1 MSNQQKKTPFMR
13 SPITLKNHHQEQRI
27 VAFRLL
33 WATIAV
39 VLCSTLLVGRLFW
52 LQSIEHEKYTTL
64 SNKNRVQT
72 IAIAPPRGL
81 IYDRKGRLLAEN
93 QADFSLSVV
102 PEQAEDLL
110 SLLHEIDQWVELQ
123 DSDIERF
130 HRRLNS
136 PRRPWE
142 PVPLKSRLNEEQVA
156 QIAAR
161 QHVLQGV
168 RIDATPTRHYPYS
181 ELFAHVLGYVNR
193 INTTD
198 LENMTAEEKSNYSG
212 THFHGRTGVERFYE
226 RYLHGQAGY
235 QKVETNARGRILR
248 VLQEEPP
255 LPGSDLHLHLDL
267 DIQQAAWDALEDR
280 RGAIVAIDP
289 RNGGVI
295 AFVSRPAYDP
305 NLFVTGISHADY
317 ARYRDDRDQPLFN
330 RALQGQYAPGSTIK
344 PMAGLAGLD
353 AGVTNWSRTI
363 WDPGYYRLEGEK
375 RVFRDWLRGGHGHVD
390 MRRAVVESC
399 DTYFYDMTFTLGIN
413 KYHEF
418 MDQFGLGKQTGID
431 LPGEYRGILPSRE
444 WKRATLNQAWYHGD
458 TVNASIGQGYMLAT
472 PLQLS
477 AATAILARKGQ
488 QMVPRVAQFFT
499 PPTVPNIELKDSKDW
514 DYMHEAMAAVVTDAR
529 GTARRI
535 RTPEYNIAAKTGTSQ
550 VFSLSNEEEYNA
562 QEIEERLRDHALFI
576 GFAPLENPAI
586 AVVALVENGG
596 GGGSTAAPIA
606 RQVMDAW
613 LLNEEGELD
622 PPSAIITH
630 EPFITAN

>member
-1 MSNQQKKTPFMR
+1 MR

-33 WATIAV
+33 WSAAVV
-39 VLCSTLLVGRLFW
+39 VLCAGLLLGRLFW
-52 LQSIEHEKYTTL
+52 LQSVEHEKYTTL

-81 IYDRKGRLLAEN
+81 IYDRKGRLLADN
-93 QADFSLSVV
+93 LADFSLSVV
-102 PEQAEDLL
+102 PEQVQDMA
-110 SLLHEIDQWVELQ
+110 SLLDDIDIWVELR

-130 HRRLNS
+130 QRRLNS

-142 PVPLKSRLNEEQVA
+142 PVPLKARLSEEQIA

-161 QHVLQGV
+161 QHLLQGV
-168 RIDATPTRHYPYS
+168 RIDATPTRHYPHGK
-181 ELFAHVLGYVNR
+181 LFAHVLGYVNR
-193 INTTD
+193 MNSAD
-198 LENMTAEEKSNYSG
+198 LEKMTVEEKSNYSG
-212 THFHGRTGVERFYE
+212 THFHGRTGIENYYE

-248 VLQEEPP
+248 VLQEVAPQ
-255 LPGSDLHLHLDL
+255 PGADLHLHLDL
-267 DIQQAAWDALEDR
+267 TVQQAAWDALEGR

-305 NLFVTGISHADY
+305 NLFVTGISHSDY
-317 ARYRDDRDQPLFN
+317 ARYRDNLDQPLFN

-344 PMAGLAGLD
+344 PMVGLAGLEH
-353 AGVTNWSRTI
+353 GVTSWQRTI

-375 RVFRDWLRGGHGHVD
+375 RVFRDWLRGGHGHVN
-390 MRRAVVESC
+390 MRRAIVESC
-399 DTYFYDMTFTLGIN
+399 DTYFYDMTFNLGIN

-418 MDQFGLGKQTGID
+418 MQQFGFGAATGID

-444 WKRATLNQAWYHGD
+444 WKRATHDQAWYHGD
-458 TVNASIGQGYMLAT
+458 TINASIGQGYVLTT

-477 AATAILARKGQ
+477 AATAVLALKGKQ
-488 QMVPRVAQFFT
+488 VTPQVAQFGT
-499 PPTVPNIELKDSKDW
+499 PEQTPDIQLSNPHDW
-514 DYMHEAMAAVVTDAR
+514 DLMHEAMLAVVTDRR

-535 RTPEYNIAAKTGTSQ
+535 ATPLYSIAAKSGTSQ

-562 QEIEERLRDHALFI
+562 DEIEERLRDHALFV
-576 GFAPLENPAI
+576 GFAPADNPAI
-586 AVVALVENGG
+586 VVTALVENGG
-596 GGGSTAAPIA
+596 GGGSVAAPIA
-606 RQVMDAW
+606 KQVMDAW
-613 LLNEEGELD
+613 LLNNKGELD
-622 PPSAIITH
+622 IP
-630 EPFITAN
+630 TAKLSSDPNSNE

>member
-1 MSNQQKKTPFMR
+1 MR

-33 WATIAV
+33 WAAALV
-39 VLCSTLLVGRLFW
+39 VLCAALLVGRLFW
-52 LQSIEHEKYTTL
+52 LQSVEHDRYTTL

-81 IYDRKGRLLAEN
+81 IYDRKGRLLADN
-93 QADFSLSVV
+93 LADFSLSVV
-102 PEQAEDLL
+102 PEQVEDMAALL
-110 SLLHEIDQWVELQ
+110 DDIDVWVELK

-130 HRRLNS
+130 QRRLNS

-142 PVPLKSRLNEEQVA
+142 PVPLKTRLSEEQIA

-161 QHVLQGV
+161 QHLLQGV
-168 RIDATPTRHYPYS
+168 RIDATPTRHYPHGK
-181 ELFAHVLGYVNR
+181 LFAHVLGYVNR
-193 INTTD
+193 MNSAD
-198 LENMTAEEKSNYSG
+198 LAKMTVEEKSNYSG
-212 THFHGRTGVERFYE
+212 THFHGRTGIENHYE

-248 VLQEEPP
+248 VLQEVAPQ
-255 LPGSDLHLHLDL
+255 PGADLHLHLDL
-267 DIQQAAWDALEDR
+267 DVQQAAWDALEGK

-305 NLFVTGISHADY
+305 NLFVTGISHSDY
-317 ARYRDDRDQPLFN
+317 ARYRDNLDQPLFN

-344 PMAGLAGLD
+344 PMVGLAGLEH
-353 AGVTNWSRTI
+353 GVTSWQRTI
-363 WDPGYYRLEGEK
+363 WDPGFYRLEGEK
-375 RVFRDWLRGGHGHVD
+375 RVFRDWLRGGHGHVN

-399 DTYFYDMTFTLGIN
+399 DTYFYDMTFNLGIN

-418 MDQFGLGKQTGID
+418 MQQFGFGAATGID

-444 WKRATLNQAWYHGD
+444 WKRATHDQAWYHGD
-458 TVNASIGQGYMLAT
+458 TINASIGQGYVLTT

-477 AATAILARKGQ
+477 AATAVLALKGKQ
-488 QMVPRVAQFFT
+488 VTPRVAQFAASAQA
-499 PPTVPNIELKDSKDW
+499 PDILLSNPRDW
-514 DYMHEAMAAVVTDAR
+514 DLMHDAMLAVVTDRR

-535 RTPEYNIAAKTGTSQ
+535 ATPLYSIAAKTGTSQ

-562 QEIEERLRDHALFI
+562 DEIEERLRDHALFV
-576 GFAPLENPAI
+576 GFAPTDNPAI
-586 AVVALVENGG
+586 VITALVENGG

-606 RQVMDAW
+606 KQVMDAW
-613 LLNEEGELD
+613 LLNNQGELD
-622 PPSAIITH
+622 IPAADLPSDPH
-630 EPFITAN
+630 SNE